1 MRKNRK
7 YSPEF
12 KISCIMDMWSNH
24 LGYGETVRKYWG
36 VSTSLSPTDIAL
48 N

>member
-1 MRKNRK
+1 
-7 YSPEF
+7 
-12 KISCIMDMWSNH
+12 MWSNH